1 MTKPPD
7 WQETLDD
14 LDRRRQHTWAMGGP
28 ERLTKHRDK
37 GKLDARARI
46 EHLLDPGT
54 FREIGTTGRRRDRRP
69 TASSSGPA

>member
-14 LDRRRQHTWAMGGP
+14 LDRRRQRTLAMGGP
-28 ERLTKHRDK
+28 ERVAKHHGK

-46 EHLLDPGT
+46 DRLLD
-54 FREIGTTGRRRDRRP
+54 RGRSAKSARWSAARSPP
-69 TASSSGPA
+69 TASSSAPA

>member
-14 LDRRRQHTWAMGGP
+14 LEHRRRRTLAMGGP
-28 ERLTKHRDK
+28 ERLAKHHGK
-37 GKLDARARI
+37 GKLAIRGRFAKSAPWSAAR
-46 EHLLDPGT
+46 PP
-54 FREIGTTGRRRDRRP
+54 P

>member
-14 LDRRRQHTWAMGGP
+14 LENRRRRTLAMGGP
-28 ERLTKHRDK
+28 ERLAKHHGK

-46 EHLLDPGT
+46 DHLLDPGT
-54 FREIGTTGRRRDRRP
+54 FREIGTLVGGEPPP